1 MVRRYRLPSSPESR
15 EVSKMGHPDRR
26 KQREE
31 KRKEKMLNRRSYD
44 HQTLDL
50 TPYNA
55 VGRIKFGDEF
65 AIKYK

>member
-1 MVRRYRLPSSPESR
+1 
-15 EVSKMGHPDRR
+15 MGHPDRR
-26 KQREE
+26 KQREK
-31 KRKEKMLNRRSYD
+31 KRKEKMLNRCFYD